1 MKYEHKDES
10 YIKDFAEFWFGFTP
24 YFYQMEFLN
33 ACLTKNRVAAK
44 WCRQA
49 GKSQS
54 VAIYSLFRVLSERC
68 QILITA
74 PTQSQ
79 SKELYEKIRQMSMDN
94 PIILEYITK
103 STETEMKFKNGSRI
117 LSLPCGPEGKSIRGY
132 TADVVIIEEA
142 GIMKDSIVNTVII
155 PMIASKKE
163 QGQIIKI
170 GTPLTKNHFYT
181 SIFDDTNYFV
191 SNVTWR
197 ECIKAESYSQEFVD
211 EQRLNLLDIQFKTE
225 YEAEFIEGLASFFE
239 IDVLNYSDNYDYKLI
254 SMDT

>member
-1 MKYEHKDES
+1 MRFDIKDKN
-10 YIKDFAEFWFGFTP
+10 YIVDFAEFWFEFTP
-24 YFYQMEFLN
+24 YFYQKKFLN
-33 ACLTKNRVAAK
+33 YCLTKNRVAAK

-54 VAIYSLFRVLSERC
+54 VAVYSLYRVLSERC

-79 SKELYEKIRQMSMDN
+79 SKELYEKIRQMSGDN
-94 PIILEYITK
+94 PIILDYITK

-132 TADVVIIEEA
+132 TADIVIIEEA

-170 GTPLTKNHFYT
+170 GTPLMKNHFYT
-181 SIFDDTNYFV
+181 SIFEDSNYVV

-197 ECIKAESYSQEFVD
+197 DCIKANSYSKQFVD
-211 EQRLNLLDIQFKTE
+211 EQRTNLLEIQFRTE
-225 YEAEFIEGLASFFE
+225 YEAEFIAGLSSFFDP
-239 IDVLNYSDNYDYKLI
+239 DVLEERSQLDYKLI
-254 SMDT
+254 PMET

>member
-1 MKYEHKDES
+1 MRYDIKDKN
-10 YIKDFAEFWFGFTP
+10 YIVDFAEFWFGFTP
-24 YFYQMEFLN
+24 YFYQKDFLN
-33 ACLTKNRVAAK
+33 ACLTRTRIAGK
-44 WCRQA
+44 WSRQA
-49 GKSQS
+49 GKSQA
-54 VAIYSLFRVLSERC
+54 VAIYSLFRAVSERC

-79 SKELYEKIRQMSMDN
+79 SKELYEKIRQMSGDN
-94 PIILEYITK
+94 PIILDYITK

-132 TADVVIIEEA
+132 TADIVIIEEA

-155 PMIASKKE
+155 PMIASKKGK
-163 QGQIIKI
+163 GQIIKI

-181 SIFDDTNYFV
+181 SIFEDPNYYI

-197 ECIKAESYSQEFVD
+197 DCIKAGSYSQEFID

-225 YEAEFIEGLASFFE
+225 YEAEFITGLSSFFE
-239 IDVLNYSDNYDYKLI
+239 IEILNISDKYDYKLI